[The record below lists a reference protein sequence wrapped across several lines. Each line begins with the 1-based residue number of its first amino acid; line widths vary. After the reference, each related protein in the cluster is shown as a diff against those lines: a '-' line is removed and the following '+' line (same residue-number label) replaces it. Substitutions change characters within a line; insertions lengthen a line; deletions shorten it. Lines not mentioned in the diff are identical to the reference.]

1 MEKTKR
7 VLVWGLMIVTA
18 VLFYISLRTETEEM
32 EYTVLALAIWLVA
45 FMTNKF
51 WKT

>member
-1 MEKTKR
+1 MEKFKR
-7 VLVWGLMIVTA
+7 ALVWGLMIVA
-18 VLFYISLRTETEEM
+18 AILFWISLRTDTEEI